1 MTEKEKML
9 NGENYNAR
17 DPELLKMAQE
27 ARYYMDEFNKPGNHP
42 DGDKTSILK
51 NLCEF
56 VGENVWIEKPF
67 FCDYGKNISI
77 GKNTFIN
84 FNCVFLDTNKIVI
97 GENVLIAP
105 SVQIYT
111 ATHPLKADERI
122 NSNHKP
128 NEAPYRTLTKP
139 VTIGD
144 NVWIGGNAII
154 LPGVTIGNNS
164 VIGAGSVVTKSIPE
178 NSLAIGNPCRVV
190 KEI

>member
-1 MTEKEKML
+1 ML

-27 ARYYMDEFNKPGNHP
+27 ARYYMDEFNKPGSNP
-42 DGDKTSILK
+42 EADKTSILK

-56 VGENVWIEKPF
+56 VGDNVWIEKPF

-111 ATHPLKADERI
+111 ATHPLKAVERI
-122 NSNHKP
+122 NSNHKA

-139 VTIGD
+139 VTIDD

-154 LPGVTIGNNS
+154 LPGISIGKNS

-178 NSLAIGNPCRVV
+178 NSLAMGNPCRVIE
-190 KEI
+190 EI

>member
-17 DPELLKMAQE
+17 DPELLQMAQE
-27 ARYYMDEFNKPGNHP
+27 ARYYMDQFNTHTNSSQV
-42 DGDKTSILK
+42 DKTSILK

-56 VGENVWIEKPF
+56 IGDNVWIEKPF
-67 FCDYGKNISI
+67 FCDYGKNITI

-111 ATHPLKADERI
+111 ATHPLQAAERI
-122 NSNHKP
+122 KLNPAP

-144 NVWIGGNAII
+144 NAWIGGNAII
-154 LPGVTIGNNS
+154 LPGVTIGKNS
-164 VIGAGSVVTKSIPE
+164 VIGAGSVVTKSIPD
-178 NSLAIGNPCRVV
+178 NSLAMGNPCRVV
-190 KEI
+190 HEI